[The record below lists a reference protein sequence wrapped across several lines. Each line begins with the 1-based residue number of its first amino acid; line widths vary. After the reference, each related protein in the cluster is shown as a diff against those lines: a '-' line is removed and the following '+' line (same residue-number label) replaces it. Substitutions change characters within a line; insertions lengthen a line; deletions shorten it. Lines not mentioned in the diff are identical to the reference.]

1 MSRKKARL
9 WLAAAVAALS
19 IHLPRAAAAQE
30 APDVA
35 KLAGFVRW
43 GGMFISVLVII
54 GAAVVLRVLTNV
66 ADQLGRRF
74 ANRRPTI
81 QKYESVARFVV
92 YIAALGVCLSLTFK
106 LDSTTLTVIGG
117 TLAVAVGF
125 AMRDLI
131 AALIAGITIMFDRP
145 FQVGDRVEFAGQY
158 GDIIKI
164 GIRSVRMNT
173 LDHNIITIPNNRIL
187 TDVTSSG
194 NWGALEM
201 QTPFD
206 FYIGIDQDAE
216 LAASLIREACL
227 TSPYVFLPNPVPVL
241 AKQVILHDYVAM
253 HLKARPYV
261 FDCKYEKPF
270 ETDVHFRVA
279 KAFRTHGIQ
288 PPAVLL
294 RRSADVEAHAYGGR
308 RVREL
313 GDPSDTP

>member
-1 MSRKKARL
+1 MSPKKGRV
-9 WLAAAVAALS
+9 WLASAAAAFAL
-19 IHLPRAAAAQE
+19 HLPRAAEAQE

-43 GGMFISVLVII
+43 GGLFASVFVFI
-54 GAAVVLRVLTNV
+54 GAAVALRILTNV

-81 QKYESVARFVV
+81 QKYESVARFFV
-92 YIAALGVCLSLTFK
+92 YIAALGVCLSLSFR

-131 AALIAGITIMFDRP
+131 AALIAGITIIFDRP

-158 GDIIKI
+158 GDIVKI

-187 TDVTSSG
+187 TDVTASG

-227 TSPYVFLPNPVPVL
+227 TSPYVFLPNPVPL
-241 AKQVILHDYVAM
+241 EAKQVILHDYVAM

-270 ETDVHFRVA
+270 QSDVHLRVA

-308 RVREL
+308 RVREV
-313 GDPSDTP
+313 GEPSDTP